1 MVAVVFEV
9 FPAVGRKR
17 DYLEYAAR
25 LKSELECM
33 GRVHLRRAV
42 PESH

>member
-1 MVAVVFEV
+1 V

-25 LKSELECM
+25 LKSMSE
-33 GRVHLRRAV
+33 RREQAPADSRAIYDV
-42 PESH
+42 PV